1 MSIDFGKTGSIGD
14 IKAMVEGW
22 YDKYSEIGDEMAV
35 QMFMDD
41 LESVYPYIMFLFQRG
56 EISFEEYNE
65 FQGFCEELIG
75 RLMEKAGIEDIDR
88 SFR

>member
-1 MSIDFGKTGSIGD
+1 MVHDFGRFGNIQE
-14 IKAMVEGW
+14 IKMMVERW
-22 YDKYSEIGDEMAV
+22 YSKYMDMGDEMAV

-41 LESVYPYIMFLFQRG
+41 LESVFPYITFLYQRG
-56 EISFEEYNE
+56 EIDFDEYNE
-65 FQGFCEELIG
+65 FHSFCEELIE